1 MRGTFKIMIE
11 VLHISKNYGKKS
23 ILQDIT
29 FKVSCGECV
38 AIVGKNGCGKS
49 TLLQIMAGIMKADNG
64 RICYFGKEAGN
75 NRKIYRK
82 FCGYVPQDNP
92 LLEELSVKDNLKL
105 WGYQPG
111 RGIMNPVEMFQL
123 QELLDTPVSDLSG
136 GMKRRVSIASAL
148 LESPPIIL
156 LDEPTTALDIYH
168 KQSVNEWI
176 STYKKKNG
184 IIIMTTH
191 DEGEITA
198 ADRCF
203 VMTDGKLLEITDKE
217 SRMQQIRAYI
227 MQEKP

>member
-1 MRGTFKIMIE
+1 MIE
-11 VLHISKNYGKKS
+11 VLHISKSYGKKS
-23 ILQDIT
+23 ILRDIS
-29 FKVSCGECV
+29 FGVRCGESV

-49 TLLQIMAGIMKADNG
+49 TLLQILAGIMKADSG
-64 RICYFGKEAGN
+64 KISYFGKEAGN

-92 LLEELSVKDNLKL
+92 LIEELSVRDNLKL
-105 WGYQPG
+105 WGYNPKCC
-111 RGIMNPVEMFQL
+111 IMNPVEMFQL

-136 GMKRRVSIASAL
+136 GMKRRVSIASAI
-148 LESPPIIL
+148 LENPPIVL

-176 STYKKKNG
+176 GEYKRKNG

-191 DEGEITA
+191 DEGEITT

-203 VMTDGKLLEITDKE
+203 VMTEGKLLEITGKE
-217 SRMQQIRAYI
+217 SRMKQVRAHI